1 MKDKLS
7 KLQDILIE
15 RLPHIKRWNKV
26 MVYDGSGEL
35 PLEIRRDLFESPD
48 GCFYIFW
55 NGRKSPTN
63 HHEFEWKQVPNG
75 DIDKVITRNL
85 ERLRNERGVYK

>member
-1 MKDKLS
+1 
-7 KLQDILIE
+7 
-15 RLPHIKRWNKV
+15 

-35 PLEIRRDLFESPD
+35 PWEIRRDLLEYPD
-48 GCFYIFW
+48 GYFYIFW
-55 NGRKSPTN
+55 NGRKSLTN
-63 HHEFEWKQVPNG
+63 HHEFEWKQVPNE